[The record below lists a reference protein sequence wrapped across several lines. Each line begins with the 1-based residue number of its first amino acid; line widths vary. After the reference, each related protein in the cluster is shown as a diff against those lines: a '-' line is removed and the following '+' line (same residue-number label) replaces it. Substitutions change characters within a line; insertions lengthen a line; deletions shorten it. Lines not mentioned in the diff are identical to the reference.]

1 MWVLWWQ
8 TLVVLALLPD
18 VMPARHAIIIN
29 VILLIDTTLAI
40 IINVIPLVDIILLV
54 DNILAIHV
62 GGSKMKRLWHVLIVY
77 WLVDIECFDKV

>member
-40 IINVIPLVDIILLV
+40 IINVDIILLV
-54 DNILAIHV
+54 DNILADR
-62 GGSKMKRLWHVLIVY
+62 K
-77 WLVDIECFDKV
+77 

>member
-62 GGSKMKRLWHVLIVY
+62 GGSKMKRL
-77 WLVDIECFDKV
+77 

>member
-40 IINVIPLVDIILLV
+40 IINVDIILLV
-54 DNILAIHV
+54 DNILAVHV
-62 GGSKMKRLWHVLIVY
+62 GG
-77 WLVDIECFDKV
+77 IENEKTLTCFDRVLVSRYRML

>member
-29 VILLIDTTLAI
+29 AIIIIDTTLAI
-40 IINVIPLVDIILLV
+40 IINVDIILLV

-62 GGSKMKRLWHVLIVY
+62 GGSKMKRL
-77 WLVDIECFDKV
+77 